1 MSKDLTYWMASFRQ
15 RMIRIGSI
23 GIVAFVLMW
32 IGVGLARFAGIDDH
46 NTQQVISF
54 FILAC
59 GSVWLFAILSA
70 IVAAFENWTLK
81 KIKRFEKDAE

>member
-1 MSKDLTYWMASFRQ
+1 MNKDLINWVGSFQQ

-23 GIVAFVLMW
+23 GIVAFGLMW

-46 NTQQVISF
+46 NTQQVIAF

-70 IVAAFENWTLK
+70 IVASFENWTLK